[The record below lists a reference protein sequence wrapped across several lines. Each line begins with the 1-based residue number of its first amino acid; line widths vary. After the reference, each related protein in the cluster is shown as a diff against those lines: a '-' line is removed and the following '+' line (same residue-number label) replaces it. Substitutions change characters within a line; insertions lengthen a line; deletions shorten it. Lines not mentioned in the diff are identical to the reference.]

1 MIAKCNR
8 LARRA
13 VVLWLGVS
21 IPIVASVGCSAERSA
36 ASTDAGA
43 ARGEVLSESDLVEI
57 KSKARNRQE
66 FRKAV
71 REKIQ
76 QNEGVV
82 RSKSPTKGRKSSP
95 SS

>member
-1 MIAKCNR
+1 MIAKRNR
-8 LARRA
+8 LARHA
-13 VVLWLGVS
+13 VVLWLGAS
-21 IPIVASVGCSAERSA
+21 LPIVASIGCSAQPSA

-43 ARGEVLSESDLVEI
+43 GRDEILSDSDLGEI
-57 KSKARNRQE
+57 RSKVANRQE